1 MTKYLVKS
9 LAKCKTFTPKC
20 ILLGKKHMK
29 DVLYQLLERSNEKHK
44 ATSIHIFFLEWVKFK
59 RLTIPNVSEN
69 LKQNSHALLIDI
81 SKDTID
87 LAEKKI
93 DILKKVSYTP
103 TI

>member
-1 MTKYLVKS
+1 MKS
-9 LAKCKTFTPKC
+9 TRQHQYT
-20 ILLGKKHMK
+20 
-29 DVLYQLLERSNEKHK
+29 
-44 ATSIHIFFLEWVKFK
+44 FFLEWVKFK